1 MNAEQYRA
9 VIGWFNARPAA
20 KKALR
25 LVSRSAVALVYLLYL
40 GMLAWLA
47 WHRMGQLWPA
57 LVVPASAFVVGTL
70 VRKLIDRP
78 RPYTALGFTPL
89 FPKDKTGQSMP
100 SRHCFSAAAIVA
112 AAFTVWVPLGV
123 AACLLITADKGLA
136 GAYNQNAIRQ
146 AQQFLAANEGAELY
160 VVGEYGRRWFSQR
173 GIPIERSFLYTAQ
186 NPTLQRARQISE
198 LLLERYDAGE
208 INAVHVIYTDMK
220 NGLEATVRQAQLL
233 PLHRERF
240 STAKADTAGGST
252 FEFVPNA
259 AAVLDNAVR
268 SCLTGFIYSALVDS
282 FCSEQSARMT
292 AMNAA
297 DQNAEE
303 LLKDLSVQYNRAR
316 QAAITQEITEVS
328 AGERAQRSKKEK
340 EG

>member
-1 MNAEQYRA
+1 MASTSEIRRRIGSVRQTQKITHAMYLISQAKLRKAKQDLSNTRPYFDALQTEIGRVFNADSSIESRYLMPEDA
-9 VIGWFNARPAA
+9 NARP
-20 KKALR
+20 L
-25 LVSRSAVALVYLLYL
+25 
-40 GMLAWLA
+40 
-47 WHRMGQLWPA
+47 P
-57 LVVPASAFVVGTL
+57 
-70 VRKLIDRP
+70 
-78 RPYTALGFTPL
+78 
-89 FPKDKTGQSMP
+89 
-100 SRHCFSAAAIVA
+100 
-112 AAFTVWVPLGV
+112 GV

-173 GIPIERSFLYTAQ
+173 GIPIERSFLYPAQ